1 MLMLM
6 AKSAMIDGYPIKDAT
21 HIALETTRQFLEQDD
36 SVRRLCFPN
45 RTDLHTGLDPR
56 QITRVIYVVFSKRD
70 EDVYREII
78 PQYFP
83 PDPEHGNGSV

>member
-1 MLMLM
+1 MGIRSRMLRISHSRQLVSSWNKMTLYVV
-6 AKSAMIDGYPIKDAT
+6 SVSQT
-21 HIALETTRQFLEQDD
+21 ALTYI
-36 SVRRLCFPN
+36 
-45 RTDLHTGLDPR
+45 LDWTPP

-83 PDPEHGNGSV
+83 PDPEHGHGSV